1 MMLVFF
7 PILLASGAE
16 QCVNDCESAGLSLL
30 TLKTSVSYRAAVE
43 LWTSNAE
50 KSRIMKQA
58 ATESATI
65 KDWSDENA
73 ALKRAVQEG
82 MSDDKDDA
90 AAPAQ
95 ADSPL
100 VASAVDAAV
109 AKTVVAKN
117 AHLSHEDANLA
128 HMLKDDP
135 TVIPGI
141 NDVAQAEGPKER
153 AVASVKEEKMM
164 TADEHQKE
172 TAEREEWINSL
183 KEARDASR
191 HLENTSELSKFIQA
205 QQASNM
211 ACHAKQLEAKRTLD
225 GLATKVMLLSDE
237 IEGQESV
244 IAGQNKMVKDMLEQ
258 GARSAESKKAEHHTC
273 NVEYNKSWDGLQRYR
288 DEIFELHN
296 IAFPKHRSKI
306 AHGGLDHHINYTS
319 EAEQHAEHVR
329 DYFQRSYQNDEWE
342 SQVDIEAIR
351 DDHSKFGFFDPS
363 KYGTHGQYAEEGMNG
378 PDIYGAQDKA
388 GRYMARGGRSQQY
401 RHSRYALVE
410 EEHSHHQIKIDDD
423 NTLSDRDAAAEA
435 FANKEVCKHL
445 NSFLMKT
452 AEAKRKA
459 DPNYITTEKF
469 VQLDCN
475 EQREAL
481 QKTFGEAYR
490 ALMKIVELGEAE
502 AEENKQNCYGSAYA
516 KDDQA
521 QMSYQEKINKA
532 SAWIQAAKDVVTVT
546 LPILENA
553 KKEFGMLEDHIAD
566 LKENCVVDDNVTTH
580 LKSVRRLIE
589 QLDKCP
595 GRNDFKLVIP
605 GQKDTTGTPNPYSS
619 VPES

>member
-1 MMLVFF
+1 MMFVFF
-7 PILLASGAE
+7 SILLASGAE
-16 QCVNDCESAGLSLL
+16 QCVNGCDSDGLSLL
-30 TLKTSVSYRAAVE
+30 TLKTSVSYRAAIE
-43 LWTSNAE
+43 MWTSNAE
-50 KSRIMKQA
+50 KSRMMKQA
-58 ATESATI
+58 AVESRDI
-65 KDWSDENA
+65 KNWSDENA
-73 ALKRAVQEG
+73 ALKRAVREG
-82 MSDDKDDA
+82 MSTDKDTS
-90 AAPAQ
+90 APAQ
-95 ADSPL
+95 EESPL
-100 VASAVDAAV
+100 VASAVDASV
-109 AKTVVAKN
+109 GKTVVAKN
-117 AHLSHEDANLA
+117 AHRHEDENVAT
-128 HMLKDDP
+128 MVKEDP

-141 NDVAQAEGPKER
+141 NDIAKAEGPEER
-153 AVASVKEEKMM
+153 AAAAVKE
-164 TADEHQKE
+164 APKE
-172 TAEREEWINSL
+172 SAEREEWINSL

-258 GARSAESKKAEHHTC
+258 GARSQESKKAEHHQC
-273 NVEYNKSWDGLQRYR
+273 NVDYNESWDALQRYR

-329 DYFQRSYQNDEWE
+329 EYFQRSYQNDEWE
-342 SQVDIEAIR
+342 SQVDIDAIR
-351 DDHSKFGFFDPS
+351 RDDIFDPS
-363 KYGTHGQYAEEGMNG
+363 KYTTHGQYAEEGING
-378 PDIYGAQDKA
+378 PDTYGARDKA
-388 GRYMARGGRSQQY
+388 GRYVDRGGRSQQY
-401 RHSRYALVE
+401 RHSDYALVDTGKH
-410 EEHSHHQIKIDDD
+410 EHHKIKLRDDD
-423 NTLSDRDAAAEA
+423 DAADA

-445 NSFLMKT
+445 NAFLIKT
-452 AEAKRKA
+452 AIEKRKA
-459 DPNYITTEKF
+459 EPNYITKEKF
-469 VQLDCN
+469 LQLDCN

-490 ALMKIVELGEAE
+490 SLMDIVQLGEAE
-502 AEENKQNCYGSAYA
+502 AEEQKRNCYGSAYS

-532 SAWIQAAKDVVTVT
+532 SAWIQAAKDVVTVV

-553 KKEFGMLEDHIAD
+553 KKEFAMLEDHIAD

-580 LKSVRRLIE
+580 LRSVRRLIE
-589 QLDKCP
+589 QLDNCP

-605 GQKDTTGTPNPYSS
+605 DTKPAPPNPYNS
-619 VPES
+619 VPESA

>member
-1 MMLVFF
+1 MMFVFF
-7 PILLASGAE
+7 SILLASGAE
-16 QCVNDCESAGLSLL
+16 QCVNDCDSEGLSLL
-30 TLKTSVSYRAAVE
+30 TLKTSVSYRAAIE
-43 LWTSNAE
+43 MWTSNAE
-50 KSRIMKQA
+50 KSRILKQA
-58 ATESATI
+58 AAEQADISN
-65 KDWSDENA
+65 WSEENA
-73 ALKRAVQEG
+73 ALKRAVREG
-82 MSDDKDDA
+82 MSEDKDDA
-90 AAPAQ
+90 AAPTQ
-95 ADSPL
+95 EDSPL
-100 VASAVDAAV
+100 VASAVDASV
-109 AKTVVAKN
+109 GKTVVAKN
-117 AHLSHEDANLA
+117 AHLHEEENLA
-128 HMLKDDP
+128 KMLKEDP

-141 NDVAQAEGPKER
+141 SDIAAAEGPKER
-153 AVASVKEEKMM
+153 AAASVKE
-164 TADEHQKE
+164 APKE
-172 TAEREEWINSL
+172 SAEREEWINSL
-183 KEARDASR
+183 KEARDASA

-258 GARSAESKKAEHHTC
+258 GARSAESKKAEHYQC
-273 NVEYNKSWDGLQRYR
+273 NVDYNASWDGLQRYR

-342 SQVDIEAIR
+342 GEVDIEKIR
-351 DDHSKFGFFDPS
+351 ADAERDGGFDPS
-363 KYGTHGQYAEEGMNG
+363 KYRAHGQYAEEGING
-378 PDIYGAQDKA
+378 PDHYGARDKS
-388 GRYMARGGRSQQY
+388 GRYMDRGGKSQQY
-401 RHSRYALVE
+401 RHADYSLVDTGK
-410 EEHSHHQIKIDDD
+410 HNHRKIKIPEDEKA
-423 NTLSDRDAAAEA
+423 LSVSEAAADA

-445 NSFLMKT
+445 NAFMMKT
-452 AEAKRKA
+452 AMEKRKQE
-459 DPNYITTEKF
+459 PSNYITTERF

-490 ALMKIVELGEAE
+490 ALMNIVELGEAE

-532 SAWIQAAKDVVTVT
+532 SAWIQAAKDVVTVV

-553 KKEFGMLEDHIAD
+553 KKEFAMLEDHIAD
-566 LKENCVVDDNVTTH
+566 LKENCVVDDNVTSH

-589 QLDKCP
+589 QLDNCP
-595 GRNDFKLVIP
+595 GRNDFKLTIP
-605 GQKDTTGTPNPYSS
+605 GQEPTTPNPYNS
-619 VPES
+619 VPESA

>member
-1 MMLVFF
+1 LVFF
-7 PILLASGAE
+7 SILLASGYE
-16 QCVNDCESAGLSLL
+16 QCVNDCDSEGLSLL

-43 LWTSNAE
+43 LWTSNAQ
-50 KSRIMKQA
+50 KSRMIQHA
-58 ATESATI
+58 SVENSDI
-65 KDWSDENA
+65 KRWSEENE

-82 MSDDKDDA
+82 ISNDKND
-90 AAPAQ
+90 APAS
-95 ADSPL
+95 AAEDSPL
-100 VASAVDAAV
+100 VASAVDATV
-109 AKTVVAKN
+109 GKTVVAKN
-117 AHLSHEDANLA
+117 AHRHEEENVAK
-128 HMLKDDP
+128 MIKDDP

-141 NDVAQAEGPKER
+141 NDIAKAEEAQDRE
-153 AVASVKEEKMM
+153 VASVKE
-164 TADEHQKE
+164 APKE
-172 TAEREEWINSL
+172 TAERQEWINSL

-205 QQASNM
+205 QQDSNM

-329 DYFQRSYQNDEWE
+329 EYFQRSYQNDEWE
-342 SQVDIEAIR
+342 SQVDIAAIR
-351 DDHSKFGFFDPS
+351 EDDAKFGFFDPS
-363 KYGTHGQYAEEGMNG
+363 KYTSHGQYSENGMNG
-378 PDIYGAQDKA
+378 PDIYGARDKA
-388 GRYMARGGRSQQY
+388 GRYMDRGGRSQQY
-401 RHSRYALVE
+401 AHSDYALVDTGK
-410 EEHSHHQIKIDDD
+410 HSHQKIKIDDD
-423 NTLSDRDAAAEA
+423 KTLSDTEAAADA

-445 NSFLMKT
+445 NAFMMKS
-452 AEAKRKA
+452 AVAKRKSE
-459 DPNYITTEKF
+459 PNYITAEKF

-532 SAWIQAAKDVVTVT
+532 SAWIQAAKDVITVT

-553 KKEFGMLEDHIAD
+553 KKEFAMLEDHIAD

-589 QLDKCP
+589 QLDNCP
-595 GRNDFKLVIP
+595 GRNDFKLTIP
-605 GQKDTTGTPNPYSS
+605 GQAQTQPTPNPYDS
-619 VPES
+619 VPESA

>member
-1 MMLVFF
+1 MLVFF
-7 PILLASGAE
+7 PILLASGLE
-16 QCVNDCESAGLSLL
+16 QCGNDCDSEGLSLL
-30 TLKTSVSYRAAVE
+30 TLKTSVSYRAALE
-43 LWTSNAE
+43 MWTSNAE

-58 ATESATI
+58 AAEQHEI

-73 ALKRAVQEG
+73 ALKRAVREG
-82 MSDDKDDA
+82 MSDDKDSSA
-90 AAPAQ
+90 ASAQ
-95 ADSPL
+95 EDSPL
-100 VASAVDAAV
+100 VASAVDASV

-117 AHLSHEDANLA
+117 THRHEDEVAK
-128 HMLKDDP
+128 MVKEDP

-141 NDVAQAEGPKER
+141 NDVAQAEDAKER
-153 AVASVKEEKMM
+153 AVASVKE
-164 TADEHQKE
+164 APKE
-172 TAEREEWINSL
+172 TAERQEWINSL

-205 QQASNM
+205 QQDSNI

-225 GLATKVMLLSDE
+225 GIATKVMMLSDE

-244 IAGQNKMVKDMLEQ
+244 ITGQNKIVKDMLEQ
-258 GARSAESKKAEHHTC
+258 GSRSAESKKAEHHQC
-273 NVEYNKSWDGLQRYR
+273 NVDYNESWDALQRYR

-329 DYFQRSYQNDEWE
+329 EYFQRSYQNDEWE
-342 SQVDIEAIR
+342 SQVDIAAIR
-351 DDHSKFGFFDPS
+351 EDDRKYGIFDPS
-363 KYGTHGQYAEEGMNG
+363 KYTMHGQYAENGING
-378 PDIYGAQDKA
+378 PDVYGARDKA
-388 GRYMARGGRSQQY
+388 GRYMDRGGRSQQY
-401 RHSRYALVE
+401 NHRDYGMMLVDTGKHNHGETKLADDE
-410 EEHSHHQIKIDDD
+410 E
-423 NTLSDRDAAAEA
+423 TLSASEAAADA

-445 NSFLMKT
+445 NAFMMKT
-452 AEAKRKA
+452 AMAKRKE
-459 DPNYITTEKF
+459 DPNYISHETF

-490 ALMKIVELGEAE
+490 ALMKIVELGESE
-502 AEENKQNCYGSAYA
+502 AETNKQNCYGSAYA
-516 KDDQA
+516 KDDTA

-532 SAWIQAAKDVVTVT
+532 SAWIQAAKDVITVV

-553 KKEFGMLEDHIAD
+553 KKEFAMLEDHVAD

-589 QLDKCP
+589 QLDNCP
-595 GRNDFKLVIP
+595 GRNDFQLVIP
-605 GQKDTTGTPNPYSS
+605 GQEPTTPNPYDSTTGL
-619 VPES
+619 

>member
-1 MMLVFF
+1 MLVFF
-7 PILLASGAE
+7 PILLASGLE
-16 QCVNDCESAGLSLL
+16 QCGNDCDSEGLSLL
-30 TLKTSVSYRAAVE
+30 TLKTSVSYRAALE
-43 LWTSNAE
+43 MWTSNAE

-58 ATESATI
+58 AAEQHEI

-73 ALKRAVQEG
+73 ALKRAVREG
-82 MSDDKDDA
+82 MSDDKDSSA
-90 AAPAQ
+90 ASAQ
-95 ADSPL
+95 EDSPL
-100 VASAVDAAV
+100 VASAVDASV

-117 AHLSHEDANLA
+117 THRHEDEVAK
-128 HMLKDDP
+128 MVKEDP

-141 NDVAQAEGPKER
+141 NDVAQAEDAKER
-153 AVASVKEEKMM
+153 AVASVKE
-164 TADEHQKE
+164 APKE
-172 TAEREEWINSL
+172 TAERQEWINSL

-244 IAGQNKMVKDMLEQ
+244 IAGQNKIVKDMLEQ
-258 GARSAESKKAEHHTC
+258 GSRSAESKKAEHHQC
-273 NVEYNKSWDGLQRYR
+273 NVDYNESWDALQRYR

-342 SQVDIEAIR
+342 GQVDIDAIR
-351 DDHSKFGFFDPS
+351 ADDEKYGIFDPS
-363 KYGTHGQYAEEGMNG
+363 KYTTHGQYAEEGING
-378 PDIYGAQDKA
+378 PDIYGARDKS
-388 GRYMARGGRSQQY
+388 GRYMDRGGKSQQY
-401 RHSRYALVE
+401 KYGDYSLVDTGK
-410 EEHSHHQIKIDDD
+410 HHHHKIELADDGE
-423 NTLSDRDAAAEA
+423 TLSLSASEAAADA

-445 NSFLMKT
+445 NAFMMKT
-452 AEAKRKA
+452 AKNKRKE
-459 DPNYITTEKF
+459 DPPNYITHEKF

-481 QKTFGEAYR
+481 QKTFGDAYR
-490 ALMKIVELGEAE
+490 ALMSIVELGEAE
-502 AEENKQNCYGSAYA
+502 AEENKQNCYGNAYN
-516 KDDQA
+516 KDDAA
-521 QMSYQEKINKA
+521 QMSYQEKINQA
-532 SAWIQAAKDVVTVT
+532 SAWIQAAKDVITVV

-553 KKEFGMLEDHIAD
+553 KKEFAMLEDHVAD

-589 QLDKCP
+589 QLDNCP

-605 GQKDTTGTPNPYSS
+605 GQEPTTPNPYDSTTGL
-619 VPES
+619 